1 MASDLYDMDET
12 IAVSVVI
19 PVYNTEKYLDQCLS
33 SLRVQTLQ
41 EAEFLCVD
49 DGSTDCSLEILQ
61 RHASEDSR
69 IKILAGTHQTAGA
82 ARNRA
87 MEMARGEYLM
97 FLDSDDFFEANLLE
111 LMYAKAKAEDLDMA
125 VCGVSVY
132 EEATGRSVPAPRQ
145 IPPELWGRMKG
156 KVFCPRT
163 AMPDKLF
170 QLIAGTPWNKIW
182 RRRFIEKHVLRYQP
196 IENSNDTYF
205 TYASFLLADRV
216 ALVDAVLVHWRLR
229 SHSLTRAYHK
239 HPLCFLDALE
249 SLADLLQR
257 FPDERLMSSFR
268 FVSVELCV
276 WRCALTPPRV
286 RPLVKDA
293 ITRRLEP
300 KLALNA
306 FVSDNMAHPSPSLQR
321 DQRAFL
327 ISYSQI
333 FLPERTYV
341 LSLGLNRRQAWR
353 TLRRLSKHLPS
364 FTNAVVFVSDLPP
377 GLETALQAQESGQ
390 VCVLFI
396 RRDDREKLAE
406 AMALLPDFVAHELII
421 PGLFST
427 RRYVR
432 DEGLS
437 LPLDQLKPMSFVT
450 QLCMPYLLR

>member
-1 MASDLYDMDET
+1 MASGLYDMDET

-19 PVYNTEKYLDQCLS
+19 PVYNTEKYLDQCLF
-33 SLRVQTLQ
+33 SLRGQTLR

-49 DGSTDCSLEILQ
+49 DGSTDRSLEILQ

-69 IKILAGTHQTAGA
+69 IRVLAETHQTAGA

-111 LMYAKAKAEDLDMA
+111 LMYAKAKADDLDVA

-132 EEATGRSVPAPRQ
+132 EDATGRSAPEPRQ
-145 IPPELWGRMKG
+145 TPAELWGRLKG
-156 KVFCPRT
+156 EVFCPRT
-163 AMPDKLF
+163 DMPDKLF
-170 QLIAGTPWNKIW
+170 QLIAGAPWNKIW
-182 RRRFIEKHVLRYQP
+182 RRRFIEKHGLRYQP

-205 TYASFLLADRV
+205 TYASFLLAERV
-216 ALVDAVLVHWRLR
+216 ALADAVLVHWRAR

-249 SLADLLQR
+249 ALENLLQR
-257 FPDERLMSSFR
+257 FPDEGLSASFR
-268 FVSVELCV
+268 FLCVELCV
-276 WRCALTPPRV
+276 WRSALTPPGV

-293 ITRRLEP
+293 IMRRLEP
-300 KLALNA
+300 KVSLST
-306 FVSDNMAHPSPSLQR
+306 FVRENLAHPAPSLNKK
-321 DQRAFL
+321 QRAML
-327 ISYSQI
+327 VAYSKV

-341 LSLGLNRRQAWR
+341 LSLGLNRRPTWR
-353 TLRRLSKHLPS
+353 TLRRLPRRLPA

-377 GLETALQAQESGQ
+377 GLETVLQSRESGQ
-390 VCVLFI
+390 ACVLFI

-427 RRYVR
+427 RRYAR
-432 DEGLS
+432 EEWQA
-437 LPLDQLKPMSFVT
+437 LPLDRLKPMSFAT